1 MRNKI
6 LDELLKEMENDPWH
20 VKLRR
25 WWRLQVWVYTCRTR
39 WIWDLEYQ
47 NNIFKK
53 MFGKSK

>member
-1 MRNKI
+1 MSDVLKKI
-6 LDELLKEMENDPWH
+6 LEEMENDPWH

-39 WIWDLEYQ
+39 WIWDLEYE

-53 MFGKSK
+53 KFGKSK

>member
-1 MRNKI
+1 MSDVLKKI
-6 LDELLKEMENDPWH
+6 LEEMENDPWH

-39 WIWDLEYQ
+39 WIWDLSYE

-53 MFGKSK
+53 KFGKSK